1 MDHTAFEMVVR
12 AYSADLYRFA
22 FWLCRNRWQAQ
33 DLVQE
38 AFAAAWKARDSL
50 RDESAIKAWMFTILR
65 NEHFRVHQRKRLQME
80 EVELDELSQT
90 ESDGGYERVELE
102 ECLRALPEN
111 YREPL
116 MLQVL
121 GGFSCRE
128 IAQMMNISEQNVM
141 TRLTRSRQ
149 MLQRLAKP
157 TVRTGSAAD
166 RG

>member
-1 MDHTAFEMVVR
+1 MNQAAFEMAIR
-12 AYSADLYRFA
+12 AYSPDLYRFA

-38 AFAAAWKARDSL
+38 AFAAAWKAKESL
-50 RDESAIKAWMFTILR
+50 RDQSAVKAWLFAILR
-65 NEHFRVHQRKRLQME
+65 NEHARVHQRKQLQTE
-80 EVELDELSQT
+80 DVELDGLGQAAG
-90 ESDGGYERVELE
+90 ESGYERVELE

-111 YREPL
+111 YRQPL
-116 MLQVL
+116 LLQVL

-149 MLQRLAKP
+149 MLQRLAVP
-157 TVRTGSAAD
+157 QSQVPSARD
-166 RG
+166 RS